1 MRNVECGM
9 WIFTI
14 FAAHNKYHFNMKT
27 RFLLLFLL
35 CSLFAKAQTIA
46 LSGLQSGVWEADTV
60 LITGDVTIQDSL
72 RILPGTTV
80 LFNGYYS
87 IKAEEGASIMALGT
101 ETDSITFTVTDTT
114 GFHLFNLGRGGWNG
128 IRLQN
133 AGLSRFEYC
142 RLQYGKATFDD
153 DQDGGALR
161 ILNCDE
167 VEVSHSTLFCN
178 FSREHGGALNAE
190 WSNVVMHDCNVSNNL
205 TYTGIDT
212 VYFMYGGG
220 LRFINCEVELV
231 DMAFRYND
239 GRSAIGG
246 ALSIDSCSVNIDRCV
261 FEHNHGINGA
271 GLYMIRCYERP
282 CNISN
287 SLFANNY
294 SEHFGGGLAISDSS
308 PEMNNLT
315 VVDNYSY
322 GVTCGGI
329 FFYQHSSP
337 IVRNCVIYGNE
348 HYNSLNDPIQIWI
361 WTYDDYVPEF
371 HNCLIEFGL
380 ENITGHENVQV
391 YGNCLD
397 ENPLFVDPENE
408 NYRLS
413 AESPCLN
420 AGLTYDDDLTALDLD
435 KSWRVCNSGID
446 LGAYEYTATGI
457 AEAKQDVNPVH
468 IVGNPITD
476 ASYAE
481 IELESECN
489 LTASVYSLDGKLLN
503 SKHITNLETGL
514 NRIEVGELFQG
525 LVKGT
530 YLITFS
536 TTRQTIAAKVVL

>member
-1 MRNVECGM
+1 
-9 WIFTI
+9 
-14 FAAHNKYHFNMKT
+14 MKT
-27 RFLLLFLL
+27 KTLLFLL
-35 CSLFAKAQTIA
+35 LCPVFALAQTIEV
-46 LSGLQSGVWEADTV
+46 SGVQSGVWEADTV
-60 LITGDVTIQDSL
+60 KVIGDITIENTLTIS
-72 RILPGTTV
+72 PGTMV
-80 LFNGYYS
+80 LFNGYYN
-87 IKAEEGASIMALGT
+87 IKAEEGASILALGT
-101 ETDSITFTVTDTT
+101 ETDSITFTVADTT

-133 AGLSRFEYC
+133 AGTSRFEYC
-142 RLQYGKATFDD
+142 RLQYGKAALDD

-161 ILNCDE
+161 IFNSDY
-167 VEVSHSTLFCN
+167 VEISHSTLFCN

-190 WSNVVMHDCNVSNNL
+190 HSTVAIRDCNVSNNL

-220 LRFINCEVELV
+220 LRFINCEVELT
-231 DMAFRYND
+231 DMIFRHNN
-239 GRSAIGG
+239 GHSAIGG

-261 FEHNHGINGA
+261 FEHNRGINGA
-271 GLYMIRCYERP
+271 GLYMIRCYDNP

-337 IVRNCVIYGNE
+337 IVRNCIIYGNE
-348 HYNSLNDPIQIWI
+348 HYSPLDNPIQVWI

-380 ENITGHENVQV
+380 ENISGHETVSV
-391 YGNCLD
+391 YKNCID
-397 ENPLFVDPENE
+397 ANPIFLDPENG
-408 NYRLS
+408 NYRLG

-420 AGLTYDDDLTALDLD
+420 AGLTYDSDLTALDLD
-435 KSWRVCNSGID
+435 KSWRVCNNVID

-457 AEAKQDVNPVH
+457 AEAKHGVNPVH
-468 IVGNPITD
+468 IVGNPIT
-476 ASYAE
+476 ASSYAE

-489 LTASVYSLDGKLLN
+489 LTASVYSSDGKLLN

-514 NRIEVGELFQG
+514 NRIEVGEMFQG

-536 TTRQTIAAKVVL
+536 TARQTMAAKVVL